1 LQKVKCNDIN
11 VCYEVKGKG
20 FPLVMINGLSSN
32 IDTWDPRFIEGLS
45 EKYSTV
51 LFDNRGA
58 GRTDAPKINY
68 SIKMFADDT
77 ARLMDNL
84 KIDKAHIFGHSMG
97 GMIAQELA
105 FNYPGKVEKLVLCST
120 NCGGSKQV
128 LPVQNVLNALTSL
141 VAGAK
146 SEDIVRKLVSLA
158 LTEEFA
164 KNNPDR
170 TKQAIERFMIAPI
183 TPDAFRRQVMAVSSL
198 DSYARLPM
206 IKAPTLV
213 IAGRKDIMVPP
224 ENAKIL
230 ADRIPGA
237 KLVYF
242 EKSGHMIPPHE
253 PEKVLR
259 TLLQF
264 LA

>member
-1 LQKVKCNDIN
+1 VKCSDIN
-11 VCYEVKGKG
+11 VCYEIKGKG
-20 FPLVMINGLSSN
+20 FPLIMINGAASN
-32 IDTWDPRFIEGLS
+32 IETWPPRFVEGLS
-45 EKYSTV
+45 KKYSTV

-58 GRTDAPKINY
+58 GHTDAPKINY

-84 KIDKAHIFGHSMG
+84 KIDKAHIFGISMG
-97 GMIAQELA
+97 GTIAQELA
-105 FNYPGKVEKLVLCST
+105 LNYPGKVEKLVLCST
-120 NCGGSKQV
+120 HCGVSKQV
-128 LPVQNVLNALTSL
+128 PPAPNVLNALISL

-146 SEDIVRKLVSLA
+146 PEDIAKKLVSLS
-158 LTEEFA
+158 LTEEFV

-170 TKQAIERFMIAPI
+170 TKQAIELFMMAPI
-183 TPDAFRRQVMAVSSL
+183 TPDAFMRQLMAGSSW

-224 ENAKIL
+224 ENAKVL

-242 EKSGHMIPPHE
+242 EESGHMVPSHE
-253 PEKVLR
+253 PEEVLS
-259 TLLQF
+259 TVLQF